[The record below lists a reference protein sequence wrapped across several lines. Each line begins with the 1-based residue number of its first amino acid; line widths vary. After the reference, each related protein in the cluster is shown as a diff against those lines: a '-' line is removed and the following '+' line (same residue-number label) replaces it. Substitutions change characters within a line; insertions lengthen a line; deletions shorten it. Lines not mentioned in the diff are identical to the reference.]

1 MHWREGLSDINH
13 GIAEP
18 REDLRTPGPACM
30 FDVHDGDVVPN
41 DRGWTRL
48 WRMTDCLVDVA
59 FETDPGA
66 SHLALVPIRPELHSL
81 STDFRRRLL
90 RRSLSSNETSTS
102 SNN

>member
-18 REDLRTPGPACM
+18 REDLRTTGPACM

-48 WRMTDCLVDVA
+48 WRMTDSLVDVA

-66 SHLALVPIRPELHSL
+66 FPFVLFPFPP
-81 STDFRRRLL
+81 
-90 RRSLSSNETSTS
+90 RRSPRDRVVLTGPHTTAFAM
-102 SNN
+102 